1 MTEWRRRYHA
11 ADEPALR
18 GVRIG
23 GAPPVWYTSS
33 MKRADTSALAAAM
46 RGPVLT
52 AADAGYDAVRRVWNG
67 MIDRRP
73 AAIARCTG
81 AADVMAALAFAR
93 DAGLPIAVRGGGHSF
108 PGYSVCDGGIVI
120 DLQLMKSIRVDPAAR
135 RARAEGGVLWSEY
148 DRETQAFGLASTG
161 GMISHTGI
169 AGLTLGG
176 GFGVLGRKFGLAIDH
191 LISADV
197 VTADGRLR
205 TVSAEA
211 EPDLFWAIRGGGGNF
226 GIVTSFEYR
235 LHELGPLLAGLIA
248 YPLTEARQVLR
259 GFHEV
264 MSSAPDELMAT
275 GVLMTTLEGHKAVAV
290 VPCYVGDPAEGERV
304 IAPLRR
310 LGTVAME
317 KVGVMPYTVVQTLF
331 DESAVPGRRFYLR
344 SNYLE
349 TISDGLI
356 DALAGCFASTP
367 SPLNAVVIPSVGG
380 AISRVAPDATAY
392 YHRQA
397 PYVMSLV
404 NCWLEPSED
413 AANVEWVRNTW
424 TSLTPHLPRRVYVN
438 ELQEE
443 GADRVRDA
451 YGPAYARLAAI
462 KRQYDPDNA
471 FRLNQNIP
479 PA

>member
-1 MTEWRRRYHA
+1 
-11 ADEPALR
+11 
-18 GVRIG
+18 
-23 GAPPVWYTSS
+23 
-33 MKRADTSALAAAM
+33 MKLADTSALAAAM
-46 RGPVLT
+46 RGPVLA
-52 AADAGYDAVRRVWNG
+52 AADAGYDAVRKVWNG

-81 AADVMAALAFAR
+81 AADVIAALAFAR

-108 PGYSVCDGGIVI
+108 PGYSVCDAGVLI
-120 DLQLMKSIRVDPAAR
+120 DLQLMKSIRVEPAAR
-135 RARAEGGVLWSEY
+135 RARAEGGVLWAEY
-148 DRETQAFGLASTG
+148 DRETEAFGLASTG

-176 GFGVLGRKFGLAIDH
+176 GFGVLCRKFGLAVDN
-191 LISADV
+191 LISADI
-197 VTADGRLR
+197 VTADGKLR
-205 TVSAEA
+205 TVSATQ

-226 GIVTSFEYR
+226 GIVTSFEYQ
-235 LHELGPLLAGLIA
+235 LHQVGPMLAGLIA
-248 YPLTEARQVLR
+248 YPLPQALQVLR
-259 GFHEV
+259 GLHEV
-264 MSSAPDELMAT
+264 MSSAPDELMVT
-275 GVLMTTLEGHKAVAV
+275 GVLLTTPEGHKAVAV

-304 IAPLRR
+304 IAPLKK

-317 KVGVMPYTVVQTLF
+317 KVGVMPYTVVQKLF

-349 TISDGLI
+349 TIG
-356 DALAGCFASTP
+356 DALIETLTGCFAATP
-367 SPLNAVVIPSVGG
+367 SPLNAIVIPSVGG
-380 AISRVAPDATAY
+380 AVSRVAPEATAY

-404 NCWLEPSED
+404 NCWLDPSED
-413 AANVEWVRNTW
+413 QPNIEWVRTTW
-424 TSLTPHLPRRVYVN
+424 TALTPHLPRRVYVN

-451 YGPAYARLAAI
+451 YGPAFSRLAAI
-462 KRQYDPDNA
+462 KRQYDPDNI

>member
-1 MTEWRRRYHA
+1 
-11 ADEPALR
+11 
-18 GVRIG
+18 
-23 GAPPVWYTSS
+23 
-33 MKRADTSALAAAM
+33 MKLADTSALAAAM

-52 AADAGYDAVRRVWNG
+52 AADPAYDAVRKVWNG

-81 AADVMAALAFAR
+81 AADVIAALAFAR

-108 PGYSVCDGGIVI
+108 PGYSVCDGGVLI
-120 DLQLMKSIRVDPAAR
+120 DLQLMKSVRVEPVAR
-135 RARAEGGVLWSEY
+135 RARAEGGVLWAEY

-176 GFGVLGRKFGLAIDH
+176 GFGLLCSKFGLAIDN
-191 LISADV
+191 LISADI
-197 VTADGRLR
+197 VTSDGKLR
-205 TVSAEA
+205 TVSATQ

-226 GIVTSFEYR
+226 GIVTSFEYQ
-235 LHELGPLLAGLIA
+235 LHEVGPMLAGLIA
-248 YPLTEARQVLR
+248 YPLPQATQVLR
-259 GFHEV
+259 GLHEV
-264 MSSAPDELMAT
+264 MSSAPDELMVT
-275 GVLMTTLEGHKAVAV
+275 GALLTTPEGHKAVAV

-304 IAPLRR
+304 IAPLKK

-317 KVGVMPYTVVQTLF
+317 KVGAMPYTVAQKLF

-349 TISDGLI
+349 TIGDALI
-356 DALAGCFASTP
+356 EALAGSFAATP
-367 SPLNAVVIPSVGG
+367 SPLNAIVIPSVGG
-380 AISRVAPDATAY
+380 AVSRVAPEATAY

-397 PYVMSLV
+397 PYVMSMV
-404 NCWLEPSED
+404 NCWLDPSED
-413 AANVEWVRNTW
+413 QANLEWVRTTW
-424 TSLTPHLPRRVYVN
+424 TALTPHLPRRVYVN

-451 YGPAYARLAAI
+451 YGPAFSRLAAI
-462 KRQYDPDNA
+462 KRQYDPDNI

>member
-1 MTEWRRRYHA
+1 
-11 ADEPALR
+11 
-18 GVRIG
+18 
-23 GAPPVWYTSS
+23 
-33 MKRADTSALAAAM
+33 MKLADTSALAAAM

-52 AADAGYDAVRRVWNG
+52 AADPAYDVVRKVWNG

-81 AADVMAALAFAR
+81 AADVIAALAFAR

-108 PGYSVCDGGIVI
+108 PGYSVCDGGVLI
-120 DLQLMKSIRVDPAAR
+120 DLQLMKSVRVEPVAR
-135 RARAEGGVLWSEY
+135 RARAEGGVLWAEY

-176 GFGVLGRKFGLAIDH
+176 GFGLLCRKFGLAIDN
-191 LISADV
+191 LISADI
-197 VTADGRLR
+197 VTSDGKLR
-205 TVSAEA
+205 TVSATQ

-226 GIVTSFEYR
+226 GIVTSFEYQ
-235 LHELGPLLAGLIA
+235 LHEVGPMLAGLIA
-248 YPLTEARQVLR
+248 YPLPQATQVLR
-259 GFHEV
+259 GLHEV
-264 MSSAPDELMAT
+264 MSSAPDELMVT
-275 GVLMTTLEGHKAVAV
+275 GALLTTPEGHKAVAV

-304 IAPLRR
+304 IAPLKK

-317 KVGVMPYTVVQTLF
+317 KVGAMPYTVAQKLF

-349 TISDGLI
+349 TIGDALI
-356 DALAGCFASTP
+356 EALAGSFAATP
-367 SPLNAVVIPSVGG
+367 SPLNAIVIPSVGG
-380 AISRVAPDATAY
+380 AVSRVAPEATAY

-397 PYVMSLV
+397 PYVMSMV
-404 NCWLEPSED
+404 NCWLDPSED
-413 AANVEWVRNTW
+413 QANLEWVRTTW
-424 TSLTPHLPRRVYVN
+424 TALTPHLPRRVYVN

-451 YGPAYARLAAI
+451 YGPAFSRLAAI
-462 KRQYDPDNA
+462 KRQYDPDNI

>member
-1 MTEWRRRYHA
+1 
-11 ADEPALR
+11 
-18 GVRIG
+18 
-23 GAPPVWYTSS
+23 
-33 MKRADTSALAAAM
+33 MKLADTSALAAAM

-52 AADAGYDAVRRVWNG
+52 AADPAYDAVRKVWNG

-81 AADVMAALAFAR
+81 AADVIAALAFAR

-108 PGYSVCDGGIVI
+108 PGYSVCDGGVLI
-120 DLQLMKSIRVDPAAR
+120 DLQLMKSVRVEPVAR
-135 RARAEGGVLWSEY
+135 RARAEGGVLWAEY

-176 GFGVLGRKFGLAIDH
+176 GFGLLCRKFGLAIDN
-191 LISADV
+191 LISADI
-197 VTADGRLR
+197 VTSDGKLR
-205 TVSAEA
+205 TVSATQ

-226 GIVTSFEYR
+226 GIVTSFEYQ
-235 LHELGPLLAGLIA
+235 LHEVGPMLAGLIA
-248 YPLTEARQVLR
+248 YPLPQATQVLR
-259 GFHEV
+259 GLHEV
-264 MSSAPDELMAT
+264 MSSAPDELMVT
-275 GVLMTTLEGHKAVAV
+275 GALLTTPEGHKAVAV

-304 IAPLRR
+304 IAPLKK

-317 KVGVMPYTVVQTLF
+317 KVGAMPYTVAQKLF

-349 TISDGLI
+349 TIGDALI
-356 DALAGCFASTP
+356 EALAGSFAATP
-367 SPLNAVVIPSVGG
+367 SPLNAIVIPSVGG
-380 AISRVAPDATAY
+380 AVSRVAPEATAY

-397 PYVMSLV
+397 PYVMSMV
-404 NCWLEPSED
+404 NCWLDPSED
-413 AANVEWVRNTW
+413 QANLEWVRTTW
-424 TSLTPHLPRRVYVN
+424 TALTPHLPRRVYVN

-451 YGPAYARLAAI
+451 YGPAFSRLAAI
-462 KRQYDPDNA
+462 KRQYDPANI

>member
-1 MTEWRRRYHA
+1 
-11 ADEPALR
+11 
-18 GVRIG
+18 
-23 GAPPVWYTSS
+23 
-33 MKRADTSALAAAM
+33 MKLADTSALAAAM

-52 AADAGYDAVRRVWNG
+52 AADPAYDAVRKVWNG

-81 AADVMAALAFAR
+81 AADVIAALAFAR

-108 PGYSVCDGGIVI
+108 PGYSVCDGGVLI
-120 DLQLMKSIRVDPAAR
+120 DLQLMKSVRVEPVAR
-135 RARAEGGVLWSEY
+135 RARAEGGVLWAEY

-176 GFGVLGRKFGLAIDH
+176 GFGLLCRKFGLAIDN
-191 LISADV
+191 LISADI
-197 VTADGRLR
+197 VTSDGKLR
-205 TVSAEA
+205 TVSATQ

-226 GIVTSFEYR
+226 GIVTSFEYQ
-235 LHELGPLLAGLIA
+235 LHEVGPMLAGLIA
-248 YPLTEARQVLR
+248 YPLPQATQVLR
-259 GFHEV
+259 GLHEV
-264 MSSAPDELMAT
+264 MSSAPDELMVT
-275 GVLMTTLEGHKAVAV
+275 GALLTTPEGHKAVAV

-304 IAPLRR
+304 IAPLKK

-317 KVGVMPYTVVQTLF
+317 KVGAMPYTVAQKLF

-349 TISDGLI
+349 TIGDALI
-356 DALAGCFASTP
+356 EALAGSFAATP
-367 SPLNAVVIPSVGG
+367 SPLNAIVIPSVGG
-380 AISRVAPDATAY
+380 AVSRVAPEATAY

-397 PYVMSLV
+397 PYVMSMV
-404 NCWLEPSED
+404 NCWLDPSED
-413 AANVEWVRNTW
+413 QANLEWVRTTW
-424 TSLTPHLPRRVYVN
+424 TALTPHLPRRVYVN

-451 YGPAYARLAAI
+451 YGPAFSRLAAI
-462 KRQYDPDNA
+462 KRQYDPDNI

>member
-1 MTEWRRRYHA
+1 
-11 ADEPALR
+11 
-18 GVRIG
+18 
-23 GAPPVWYTSS
+23 
-33 MKRADTSALAAAM
+33 MKLADTSALAAAM
-46 RGPVLT
+46 GGPVLT
-52 AADAGYDAVRRVWNG
+52 AADPGYDAVRKVWNG

-81 AADVMAALAFAR
+81 AADVIAALAFAR

-108 PGYSVCDGGIVI
+108 PGYSVCDGGVLI
-120 DLQLMKSIRVDPAAR
+120 DLQLMKSVRVEPVAR
-135 RARAEGGVLWSEY
+135 RARAEGGVLWAEY

-176 GFGVLGRKFGLAIDH
+176 GFGLLCRKFGLAIDN
-191 LISADV
+191 LISADI
-197 VTADGRLR
+197 VTSDGKLR
-205 TVSAEA
+205 TVSATQ

-226 GIVTSFEYR
+226 GIVTSFEYQ
-235 LHELGPLLAGLIA
+235 LHEVGPMLAGLIA
-248 YPLTEARQVLR
+248 YPLPQALQVLR
-259 GFHEV
+259 GLHEV
-264 MSSAPDELMAT
+264 MSSAPDELMVT
-275 GVLMTTLEGHKAVAV
+275 GALLTTPEGHKAVAV
-290 VPCYVGDPAEGERV
+290 VPCYAGDPAEGERV
-304 IAPLRR
+304 IAPLKK

-317 KVGVMPYTVVQTLF
+317 KVGVMPYTVAQKLF

-349 TISDGLI
+349 TIGDALI
-356 DALAGCFASTP
+356 ETLAGCFAATP
-367 SPLNAVVIPSVGG
+367 SPLNAIVIPSVGG
-380 AISRVAPDATAY
+380 AVSRVAPEATAY

-397 PYVMSLV
+397 PYVMSMV
-404 NCWLEPSED
+404 NCWLDPSED
-413 AANVEWVRNTW
+413 QANLEWVRTSW
-424 TSLTPHLPRRVYVN
+424 TALTPHLPRRVYVN

-451 YGPAYARLAAI
+451 YGPAFSRLAAI
-462 KRQYDPDNA
+462 KRQYDPDNI

>member
-1 MTEWRRRYHA
+1 
-11 ADEPALR
+11 
-18 GVRIG
+18 
-23 GAPPVWYTSS
+23 
-33 MKRADTSALAAAM
+33 MKLADTSPLAAAM

-52 AADAGYDAVRRVWNG
+52 AADPAYDAVRKVWNG

-81 AADVMAALAFAR
+81 AADVIAALAFAR

-108 PGYSVCDGGIVI
+108 PGYSVCDGGVLI
-120 DLQLMKSIRVDPAAR
+120 DLQLMKSVRVEPVAR
-135 RARAEGGVLWSEY
+135 RARAEGGVLWAEY

-176 GFGVLGRKFGLAIDH
+176 GFGLLCRKFGLAIDN
-191 LISADV
+191 LISADI
-197 VTADGRLR
+197 VTSDGKLR
-205 TVSAEA
+205 TVSATQ

-226 GIVTSFEYR
+226 GIVTSFEYQ
-235 LHELGPLLAGLIA
+235 LHEVGPMLAGLIA
-248 YPLTEARQVLR
+248 YPLPQATQVLR
-259 GFHEV
+259 GLHEV
-264 MSSAPDELMAT
+264 MSSAPDELMVT
-275 GVLMTTLEGHKAVAV
+275 GALLTTPEGHKAVAV

-304 IAPLRR
+304 IAPLKK

-317 KVGVMPYTVVQTLF
+317 KVGAMPYTVAQKLF

-349 TISDGLI
+349 TIGDALI
-356 DALAGCFASTP
+356 EALAGSFAATP
-367 SPLNAVVIPSVGG
+367 SPLNAIVIPSVGG
-380 AISRVAPDATAY
+380 AVSRVAPEATAY

-397 PYVMSLV
+397 PYVMSMV
-404 NCWLEPSED
+404 NCWLDPSED
-413 AANVEWVRNTW
+413 QANLEWVRTTW
-424 TSLTPHLPRRVYVN
+424 TALTPHLPRRVYVN

-451 YGPAYARLAAI
+451 YGPAFSRLAAI
-462 KRQYDPDNA
+462 KRQYDPDNI

>member
-1 MTEWRRRYHA
+1 
-11 ADEPALR
+11 
-18 GVRIG
+18 
-23 GAPPVWYTSS
+23 
-33 MKRADTSALAAAM
+33 MKLADTSALAAAM

-52 AADAGYDAVRRVWNG
+52 AADPAYDAVRKVWNG

-81 AADVMAALAFAR
+81 AADVIAALAFAR

-108 PGYSVCDGGIVI
+108 PGYSVCDGGVLI
-120 DLQLMKSIRVDPAAR
+120 DLQLMKSVRVEPVAR
-135 RARAEGGVLWSEY
+135 RARAEGGVLWAEY

-176 GFGVLGRKFGLAIDH
+176 GFVLLCRKFGLAIDN
-191 LISADV
+191 LISADI
-197 VTADGRLR
+197 VTSDGKLR
-205 TVSAEA
+205 TVSATQ

-226 GIVTSFEYR
+226 GIVTSFEYQ
-235 LHELGPLLAGLIA
+235 LHEVGPMLAGLIA
-248 YPLTEARQVLR
+248 YPLPQATQVLR
-259 GFHEV
+259 GLHEV
-264 MSSAPDELMAT
+264 MSSAPDELMVT
-275 GVLMTTLEGHKAVAV
+275 GALLTTPEGHKAVAV

-304 IAPLRR
+304 IAPLKK

-317 KVGVMPYTVVQTLF
+317 KVGAMPYTVAQKLF

-349 TISDGLI
+349 TIGDALI
-356 DALAGCFASTP
+356 EALAGSFAATP
-367 SPLNAVVIPSVGG
+367 SPLNAIVIPSVGG
-380 AISRVAPDATAY
+380 AVSRVAPEATAY

-397 PYVMSLV
+397 PYVMSMV
-404 NCWLEPSED
+404 NCWLDPSED
-413 AANVEWVRNTW
+413 QANLEWVRTTW
-424 TSLTPHLPRRVYVN
+424 TALTPHLPRRVYVN

-451 YGPAYARLAAI
+451 YGPAFSRLAAI
-462 KRQYDPDNA
+462 KRQYDPDNI

>member
-1 MTEWRRRYHA
+1 
-11 ADEPALR
+11 
-18 GVRIG
+18 
-23 GAPPVWYTSS
+23 
-33 MKRADTSALAAAM
+33 MKLADTSALAAAM

-52 AADAGYDAVRRVWNG
+52 AADPAYDAVRKVWNG

-81 AADVMAALAFAR
+81 AADVIAALAFAR

-108 PGYSVCDGGIVI
+108 PGYSVCDGGVLI
-120 DLQLMKSIRVDPAAR
+120 DLQLMKSVRVEPVAR
-135 RARAEGGVLWSEY
+135 RARAEGGVLWAEY

-176 GFGVLGRKFGLAIDH
+176 GFGLLCRKFGLAIDN
-191 LISADV
+191 LISADI
-197 VTADGRLR
+197 VTSDGKLR
-205 TVSAEA
+205 TVSATQ

-226 GIVTSFEYR
+226 GIVTSFEYQ
-235 LHELGPLLAGLIA
+235 LHEVGPMLAGLIA
-248 YPLTEARQVLR
+248 YPLPQATQVLR
-259 GFHEV
+259 GLHEV
-264 MSSAPDELMAT
+264 MSSAPDELMVT
-275 GVLMTTLEGHKAVAV
+275 GALLTTPEGHKAVAV

-304 IAPLRR
+304 IAPLKK

-317 KVGVMPYTVVQTLF
+317 KVGAMPYTVAQKLF

-349 TISDGLI
+349 TIGDALI
-356 DALAGCFASTP
+356 EALAGSFAATP
-367 SPLNAVVIPSVGG
+367 SPLNAIVIPSVGG
-380 AISRVAPDATAY
+380 AVSRVAPEATAY

-397 PYVMSLV
+397 PYVMSMV
-404 NCWLEPSED
+404 NCWLDPSED
-413 AANVEWVRNTW
+413 QANLEWVRTSW
-424 TSLTPHLPRRVYVN
+424 TALTPHLPRRVYVN

-451 YGPAYARLAAI
+451 YGPAFARLSAI
-462 KRQYDPDNA
+462 KRQYDPDNI

>member
-1 MTEWRRRYHA
+1 
-11 ADEPALR
+11 
-18 GVRIG
+18 
-23 GAPPVWYTSS
+23 
-33 MKRADTSALAAAM
+33 MKLADTSALAAAI

-52 AADAGYDAVRRVWNG
+52 AGDAGYDAVRKVWNG

-81 AADVMAALAFAR
+81 AADVIAALAFAR
-93 DAGLPIAVRGGGHSF
+93 DAGVPIAVRGGGHSF
-108 PGYSVCDGGIVI
+108 PGYSVCDGGVLI
-120 DLQLMKSIRVDPAAR
+120 DLQLMKSVRVEPVAR
-135 RARAEGGVLWSEY
+135 RARAEGGVLWAEY

-176 GFGVLGRKFGLAIDH
+176 GFGMLCRKFGLAIDN
-191 LISADV
+191 LISADI
-197 VTADGRLR
+197 VTADGKLR
-205 TVSAEA
+205 TVSATQ

-226 GIVTSFEYR
+226 GIVTSFEFQ
-235 LHELGPLLAGLIA
+235 LHQVGPMLAGLIA
-248 YPLTEARQVLR
+248 YPLPQALQVLR
-259 GFHEV
+259 GLHEV
-264 MSSAPDELMAT
+264 MSNAPDELMVT
-275 GVLMTTLEGHKAVAV
+275 GALLTTPEGHKAVAV

-304 IAPLRR
+304 IAPLRK

-317 KVGVMPYTVVQTLF
+317 KVGVMPYTVVQKLF

-349 TISDGLI
+349 TIGDALI
-356 DALAGCFASTP
+356 ETLAGCFAATP
-367 SPLNAVVIPSVGG
+367 SPLNAIVLPSVGG
-380 AISRVAPDATAY
+380 AVSRVAPEATAY

-404 NCWLEPSED
+404 NCWLDPSED
-413 AANVEWVRNTW
+413 QVNIEWVRTTW
-424 TSLTPHLPRRVYVN
+424 AALTPHLPRRVYVN

-451 YGPAYARLAAI
+451 YGPAFSRLAAI
-462 KRQYDPDNA
+462 KRQYDPDNI

>member
-1 MTEWRRRYHA
+1 
-11 ADEPALR
+11 
-18 GVRIG
+18 
-23 GAPPVWYTSS
+23 
-33 MKRADTSALAAAM
+33 MKLADTSALAAAM

-52 AADAGYDAVRRVWNG
+52 AADPAYDAVRKVWNG

-81 AADVMAALAFAR
+81 AADVIAALAFAR

-108 PGYSVCDGGIVI
+108 PGYSVCDGGVLI
-120 DLQLMKSIRVDPAAR
+120 DLQLMKSVRVEPVAR
-135 RARAEGGVLWSEY
+135 RARAEGGVLWAEY

-176 GFGVLGRKFGLAIDH
+176 GFGLLCRKFGLAIDN
-191 LISADV
+191 LISADI
-197 VTADGRLR
+197 VTSDGKLR
-205 TVSAEA
+205 TVSATQ

-226 GIVTSFEYR
+226 GIVTSFEYQ
-235 LHELGPLLAGLIA
+235 LHEVGPMLAGLIA
-248 YPLTEARQVLR
+248 YPLPQATQVLR
-259 GFHEV
+259 GLHEV
-264 MSSAPDELMAT
+264 MSSAPDELMVT
-275 GVLMTTLEGHKAVAV
+275 GALLTTPEGHKAVAV
-290 VPCYVGDPAEGERV
+290 VPCYVGDPAEGERM
-304 IAPLRR
+304 IAPLKK

-317 KVGVMPYTVVQTLF
+317 KVGAMPYTVAQKLF

-349 TISDGLI
+349 TIGDALI
-356 DALAGCFASTP
+356 EALAGSFAATP
-367 SPLNAVVIPSVGG
+367 SPLNAIVIPSVGG
-380 AISRVAPDATAY
+380 AVSRVAPEATAY

-397 PYVMSLV
+397 PYVMSMV
-404 NCWLEPSED
+404 NCWLDPSED
-413 AANVEWVRNTW
+413 QANLEWVRTTW
-424 TSLTPHLPRRVYVN
+424 TALTPHLPRRVYVN

-451 YGPAYARLAAI
+451 YGPAFSRLAAI
-462 KRQYDPDNA
+462 KRQYDPDNI

>member
-1 MTEWRRRYHA
+1 
-11 ADEPALR
+11 
-18 GVRIG
+18 
-23 GAPPVWYTSS
+23 
-33 MKRADTSALAAAM
+33 MKLADTSALAAAM

-52 AADAGYDAVRRVWNG
+52 AADRGYDAVRKVWNG

-81 AADVMAALAFAR
+81 AADVIAAVAFAR

-108 PGYSVCDGGIVI
+108 PGYSVCDSGVLI
-120 DLQLMKSIRVDPAAR
+120 DLQLMKSIRVEPAAR
-135 RARAEGGVLWSEY
+135 RARAEGGVLWAEY
-148 DRETQAFGLASTG
+148 DRETEAFGLASTG

-176 GFGVLGRKFGLAIDH
+176 GFGVLCRKFGLAVDN
-191 LISADV
+191 LISADI
-197 VTADGRLR
+197 VTADGKLR
-205 TVSAEA
+205 TVSATQ

-226 GIVTSFEYR
+226 GIVTSFEYQ
-235 LHELGPLLAGLIA
+235 LHQVGPMLAGLIA
-248 YPLTEARQVLR
+248 YPLLQAPQVLR
-259 GFHEV
+259 GLHEV
-264 MSSAPDELMAT
+264 MSSAPDELMVT
-275 GVLMTTLEGHKAVAV
+275 GALLTTPEGHKAVVV

-304 IAPLRR
+304 IAPLKK

-317 KVGVMPYTVVQTLF
+317 KVGVMPYTVVQKLF

-349 TISDGLI
+349 TIGDTLI
-356 DALAGCFASTP
+356 ETLTGCFAATP
-367 SPLNAVVIPSVGG
+367 SPLNAIVIPSVGG
-380 AISRVAPDATAY
+380 AVSRVAPEATAY

-404 NCWLEPSED
+404 NCWLDPSED
-413 AANVEWVRNTW
+413 QPNIEWVRTTW
-424 TSLTPHLPRRVYVN
+424 TALTPHLPRRVYVN

-451 YGPAYARLAAI
+451 YGPAFSRLAAI
-462 KRQYDPDNA
+462 KRQYDPDNI

>member
-1 MTEWRRRYHA
+1 
-11 ADEPALR
+11 
-18 GVRIG
+18 
-23 GAPPVWYTSS
+23 
-33 MKRADTSALAAAM
+33 MKLADTSALAAAM

-52 AADAGYDAVRRVWNG
+52 AADPAYDAVRKVWNG

-81 AADVMAALAFAR
+81 AADVIAALAFAR

-108 PGYSVCDGGIVI
+108 PGYSVCDGGVLI
-120 DLQLMKSIRVDPAAR
+120 DLQLMKSVRVEPAAR
-135 RARAEGGVLWSEY
+135 RARAEGGVLWAEY

-176 GFGVLGRKFGLAIDH
+176 GFGLLCRKFGLAIDN
-191 LISADV
+191 LISADI
-197 VTADGRLR
+197 VTSDGKLR
-205 TVSAEA
+205 TVSATQ

-226 GIVTSFEYR
+226 GIVTSFEYQ
-235 LHELGPLLAGLIA
+235 LHEVGPMLAGLIA
-248 YPLTEARQVLR
+248 YPLPQATQVLR
-259 GFHEV
+259 GLHEV
-264 MSSAPDELMAT
+264 MSSAPDELMVT
-275 GVLMTTLEGHKAVAV
+275 GALLTTPEGHKAVAV

-304 IAPLRR
+304 IAPLKK

-317 KVGVMPYTVVQTLF
+317 KVGAMPYTVAQKLF

-349 TISDGLI
+349 TIGDALI
-356 DALAGCFASTP
+356 EALAGSFAATP
-367 SPLNAVVIPSVGG
+367 SPLNAIVIPSVGG
-380 AISRVAPDATAY
+380 AVSRVAPEATAY

-397 PYVMSLV
+397 PYVMSMV
-404 NCWLEPSED
+404 NCWLDPSED
-413 AANVEWVRNTW
+413 QANLEWVRTTW
-424 TSLTPHLPRRVYVN
+424 TALTPHLPRRVYVN

-451 YGPAYARLAAI
+451 YGPAFSRLAAI
-462 KRQYDPDNA
+462 KRQYDPDNI

>member
-1 MTEWRRRYHA
+1 
-11 ADEPALR
+11 
-18 GVRIG
+18 
-23 GAPPVWYTSS
+23 
-33 MKRADTSALAAAM
+33 MKLADTSTLAAAM
-46 RGPVLT
+46 GGPVLT
-52 AADAGYDAVRRVWNG
+52 AADPGYDAVRKVWNG

-81 AADVMAALAFAR
+81 AADVIAALAFAR

-108 PGYSVCDGGIVI
+108 PGYSVCDGGVLI
-120 DLQLMKSIRVDPAAR
+120 DLQLMKSVRVEPVAR
-135 RARAEGGVLWSEY
+135 RARAEGGVLWAEY

-176 GFGVLGRKFGLAIDH
+176 GFGLLCRKFGLAIDN
-191 LISADV
+191 LISADI
-197 VTADGRLR
+197 VTSDGKLR
-205 TVSAEA
+205 TVSATQ

-226 GIVTSFEYR
+226 GIVTSFEYQ
-235 LHELGPLLAGLIA
+235 LHEVGPMLAGLIA
-248 YPLTEARQVLR
+248 YPLPQATQVLR
-259 GFHEV
+259 GLHEV
-264 MSSAPDELMAT
+264 MSSAPDELMVT
-275 GVLMTTLEGHKAVAV
+275 GALLTTPEGHKAVAV

-304 IAPLRR
+304 IAPLKK

-317 KVGVMPYTVVQTLF
+317 KVGAMPYTVAQKLF

-349 TISDGLI
+349 TIGDALI
-356 DALAGCFASTP
+356 EALAGSFAATP
-367 SPLNAVVIPSVGG
+367 SPLNAIVIPSVGG
-380 AISRVAPDATAY
+380 AVSRVAPEATAY

-397 PYVMSLV
+397 PYVMSMV
-404 NCWLEPSED
+404 NCWLDPSED
-413 AANVEWVRNTW
+413 QANLEWVRTTW
-424 TSLTPHLPRRVYVN
+424 TALTPHLPRRVYVN

-451 YGPAYARLAAI
+451 YGPAFSRLAAI
-462 KRQYDPDNA
+462 KRQYDPDNI

>member
-1 MTEWRRRYHA
+1 
-11 ADEPALR
+11 
-18 GVRIG
+18 
-23 GAPPVWYTSS
+23 
-33 MKRADTSALAAAM
+33 MKLADTSALAAAM

-52 AADAGYDAVRRVWNG
+52 ATDTGYDAVRKVWNG

-81 AADVMAALAFAR
+81 AADVIAALAFAR

-108 PGYSVCDGGIVI
+108 PGYSVCDAGVLI
-120 DLQLMKSIRVDPAAR
+120 DLQLMKSIRVEPAAR
-135 RARAEGGVLWSEY
+135 RARAEGGVLWAEY
-148 DRETQAFGLASTG
+148 DRETEAFGLASTG

-176 GFGVLGRKFGLAIDH
+176 GFGVLCRKFGLAVDN
-191 LISADV
+191 LISADI
-197 VTADGRLR
+197 VTADGKLR
-205 TVSAEA
+205 TVSATQ

-226 GIVTSFEYR
+226 GIVTSFEYQ
-235 LHELGPLLAGLIA
+235 LHQVGPMLAGLIA
-248 YPLTEARQVLR
+248 YPLPQALQVLR
-259 GFHEV
+259 GLHEV
-264 MSSAPDELMAT
+264 MSSAPDELMVT
-275 GVLMTTLEGHKAVAV
+275 GALLTTPEGHKAVAV

-304 IAPLRR
+304 IAPLKK

-317 KVGVMPYTVVQTLF
+317 KVGVMPYTAVQKLF

-349 TISDGLI
+349 TIGDPLI
-356 DALAGCFASTP
+356 ETLTGCFAATP
-367 SPLNAVVIPSVGG
+367 SPLNAIVIPSVGG
-380 AISRVAPDATAY
+380 AVSRVAPEATAY

-404 NCWLEPSED
+404 NCWLDPSED
-413 AANVEWVRNTW
+413 QPNIEWVRTTW
-424 TSLTPHLPRRVYVN
+424 TALTPHLPRRVYVN

-451 YGPAYARLAAI
+451 YGPAFSRLAAI
-462 KRQYDPDNA
+462 KRQYDPDNI

>member
-1 MTEWRRRYHA
+1 MSGSAVVYLA
-11 ADEPALR
+11 Q
-18 GVRIG
+18 
-23 GAPPVWYTSS
+23 
-33 MKRADTSALAAAM
+33 MKLADTSTLAAAM

-52 AADAGYDAVRRVWNG
+52 AADAGYDAVRKVWNG

-81 AADVMAALAFAR
+81 AADVIAALAFAR

-108 PGYSVCDGGIVI
+108 PGYSVCDAGVLI
-120 DLQLMKSIRVDPAAR
+120 DLQLMKSIRVEPAAQ
-135 RARAEGGVLWSEY
+135 RARAEGGVLWAEY
-148 DRETQAFGLASTG
+148 DRETEAFGLASTG

-176 GFGVLGRKFGLAIDH
+176 GFGVLCRKFGLAIDN
-191 LISADV
+191 LISADI
-197 VTADGRLR
+197 VTADGKLR
-205 TVSAEA
+205 TVSATQ

-226 GIVTSFEYR
+226 GIVTSFEYQ
-235 LHELGPLLAGLIA
+235 LHQVEPMLAGLIA
-248 YPLTEARQVLR
+248 YPLPQALQVLR
-259 GFHEV
+259 GLHEV
-264 MSSAPDELMAT
+264 MSSAPDELMVT
-275 GVLMTTLEGHKAVAV
+275 GALLTTPEGHKAVAV

-304 IAPLRR
+304 IAPLKK

-349 TISDGLI
+349 TIGDTLI
-356 DALAGCFASTP
+356 ETLAGCYAATP
-367 SPLNAVVIPSVGG
+367 SPLNAIVIPSVGG
-380 AISRVAPDATAY
+380 AVSRVAPEATAY

-404 NCWLEPSED
+404 NCWLDPSED
-413 AANVEWVRNTW
+413 QPNIEWVRTTW
-424 TSLTPHLPRRVYVN
+424 TALTPHLPRRVYVN

-451 YGPAYARLAAI
+451 YGPAFSRLAAI
-462 KRQYDPDNA
+462 KRQYDPDNI

>member
-1 MTEWRRRYHA
+1 
-11 ADEPALR
+11 
-18 GVRIG
+18 
-23 GAPPVWYTSS
+23 
-33 MKRADTSALAAAM
+33 MKLADTSALAAAM

-52 AADAGYDAVRRVWNG
+52 AADAGYDAVRKVWNG

-81 AADVMAALAFAR
+81 AADVIAALAFGR

-108 PGYSVCDGGIVI
+108 PGYSVCDGGLLI
-120 DLQLMKSIRVDPAAR
+120 DLQLMKSVRVEPVAR
-135 RARAEGGVLWSEY
+135 RARAEGGVLWAEY

-176 GFGVLGRKFGLAIDH
+176 GFGVLCRKFGLAIDN
-191 LISADV
+191 LISADI
-197 VTADGRLR
+197 VTADGKLR
-205 TVSAEA
+205 TVSVTQ

-226 GIVTSFEYR
+226 GIVTSFEYQ
-235 LHELGPLLAGLIA
+235 LHEVGPMLAGLIA
-248 YPLTEARQVLR
+248 YPLPQALQVLR
-259 GFHEV
+259 GLHDV
-264 MSSAPDELMAT
+264 MSSAPDELMVT
-275 GVLMTTLEGHKAVAV
+275 GALLTTPEGHKAVAV
-290 VPCYVGDPAEGERV
+290 VPCYAGDPAEGARV
-304 IAPLRR
+304 IAPLKK

-317 KVGVMPYTVVQTLF
+317 KVGVMPYTVVQKLF

-349 TISDGLI
+349 TISDALI
-356 DALAGCFASTP
+356 ETLAGSFAATP
-367 SPLNAVVIPSVGG
+367 SPLNAIVIPSVGG
-380 AISRVAPDATAY
+380 AVSRVAPDATAY

-404 NCWLEPSED
+404 NCWLDPSED
-413 AANVEWVRNTW
+413 QANIEWVRTTW
-424 TSLTPHLPRRVYVN
+424 TALAPHLPRRVYVN

-451 YGPAYARLAAI
+451 YGPAFSRLAAI
-462 KRQYDPDNA
+462 KRQYDPDNI

>member
-1 MTEWRRRYHA
+1 
-11 ADEPALR
+11 
-18 GVRIG
+18 
-23 GAPPVWYTSS
+23 
-33 MKRADTSALAAAM
+33 MKLADTSALAAAM

-52 AADAGYDAVRRVWNG
+52 AADPAYDAVRKVWNG

-81 AADVMAALAFAR
+81 AADVIAALAFAR

-108 PGYSVCDGGIVI
+108 PGYSVCDGGVLI
-120 DLQLMKSIRVDPAAR
+120 DLQLMKSVRVEPVAR
-135 RARAEGGVLWSEY
+135 RARAEGGVLWAEY

-176 GFGVLGRKFGLAIDH
+176 GFGLLCRKFGLAIDN
-191 LISADV
+191 LISADI
-197 VTADGRLR
+197 VTSDGKLR
-205 TVSAEA
+205 TVSATQ

-226 GIVTSFEYR
+226 GIVTSFEYQ
-235 LHELGPLLAGLIA
+235 LHEVGPMLAGLIA
-248 YPLTEARQVLR
+248 YPLPQATQVLR
-259 GFHEV
+259 GLHEV
-264 MSSAPDELMAT
+264 MSSAPDELMVT
-275 GVLMTTLEGHKAVAV
+275 GALLTTPEGHKAVAV

-304 IAPLRR
+304 IAPLKK

-317 KVGVMPYTVVQTLF
+317 KVGAMPYTVAQKLF

-349 TISDGLI
+349 TIGDALI
-356 DALAGCFASTP
+356 EALAGSFAATP
-367 SPLNAVVIPSVGG
+367 SPLNAIVIPSVGG
-380 AISRVAPDATAY
+380 AVSRVAPEATAY

-397 PYVMSLV
+397 PYVMSMV
-404 NCWLEPSED
+404 NCWLDPSED
-413 AANVEWVRNTW
+413 QANLEWVRTSW
-424 TSLTPHLPRRVYVN
+424 TALTPHLPRRVYVN

-451 YGPAYARLAAI
+451 YGPAFSRLAAI
-462 KRQYDPDNA
+462 KRQYDPDNI

>member
-1 MTEWRRRYHA
+1 
-11 ADEPALR
+11 
-18 GVRIG
+18 
-23 GAPPVWYTSS
+23 
-33 MKRADTSALAAAM
+33 MKRADSSALAAAM
-46 RGPVLT
+46 RGPVVT
-52 AADAGYDAVRRVWNG
+52 AADQGYDAVRKVWNG

-73 AAIARCTG
+73 AAIARCLGT
-81 AADVMAALAFAR
+81 ADVVAALAFAR

-108 PGYSVCDGGIVI
+108 PGYSVCDGGVLI
-120 DLQLMKSIRVDPAAR
+120 DLQLMKSIRVEPAAR
-135 RARAEGGVLWSEY
+135 RARAEGGVLWAEY

-176 GFGVLGRKFGLAIDH
+176 GFGLLCRKFGLAIDN
-191 LISADV
+191 LISADI

-205 TVSAEA
+205 TVSATQ

-226 GIVTSFEYR
+226 GIVTSFEYQ
-235 LHELGPLLAGLIA
+235 LHQVGPMLAGLIA
-248 YPLTEARQVLR
+248 YPLPQALQVLR
-259 GFHEV
+259 GLHEV
-264 MSSAPDELMAT
+264 MSGAPDELMVT
-275 GVLMTTLEGHKAVAV
+275 GALLTTPEGHKAVAV
-290 VPCYVGDPAEGERV
+290 VPCYAGDPAEGERV
-304 IAPLRR
+304 IAPLKK

-317 KVGVMPYTVVQTLF
+317 KVGVMPYTVAQKLF

-349 TISDGLI
+349 TIGDELI
-356 DALAGCFASTP
+356 ETLAGCFAATP
-367 SPLNAVVIPSVGG
+367 SPLNAIVIPSVGG
-380 AISRVAPDATAY
+380 AVSRVAPEATAY

-397 PYVMSLV
+397 PYVMSMV
-404 NCWLEPSED
+404 TCWLDPSED
-413 AANVEWVRNTW
+413 QSNLEWVRTTW
-424 TSLTPHLPRRVYVN
+424 TTLTPHLPRRVYVN

-451 YGPAYARLAAI
+451 YGPAFSRLAAI
-462 KRQYDPDNA
+462 KRQYDPDNI